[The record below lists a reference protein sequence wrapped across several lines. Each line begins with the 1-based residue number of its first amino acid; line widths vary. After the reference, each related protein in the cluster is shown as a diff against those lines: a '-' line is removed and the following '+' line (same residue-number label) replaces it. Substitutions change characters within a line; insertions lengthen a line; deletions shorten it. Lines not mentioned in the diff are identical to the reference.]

1 MRNLQK
7 GNGNRE
13 NTQTTE
19 LATMR
24 YQIEGAIAY
33 VTLNRPEVLN
43 AMNLPWS
50 QDFLT
55 VTGALMHDKQVRVV
69 VISGAGRGF
78 SSGIDL
84 KTLSHGG
91 FPMQWFRD
99 YERALRNLELMDKIV
114 ICAIHGFCIGGGM
127 QVALASDIRIVTE
140 DTKFALTAVKECLIP
155 GMGTFRLARYI
166 GLGRAKRIILSGEF
180 MDAREAYSMG
190 LVDYL
195 VSEADFER
203 RVKEI
208 TQVYL
213 QAASEGQRQSK
224 HLLDLAFQLDWGSFL
239 EEYLTSQKAALA
251 SEQHQEAMLAY
262 REKREPRF

>member
-1 MRNLQK
+1 MRDSET
-7 GNGNRE
+7 GNGMTPTME
-13 NTQTTE
+13 LETMHCHTQ
-19 LATMR
+19 
-24 YQIEGAIAY
+24 GAVAY
-33 VTLNRPEVLN
+33 VTFNRPEVVN
-43 AMNLPWS
+43 AMNVPWA

-55 VTGALMHDKQVRVV
+55 VTESLLRDKRVRVV
-69 VISGAGRGF
+69 VIAGAGRGF

-84 KTLSHGG
+84 KTLSQGG
-91 FPMQWFRD
+91 FPMRWFRN
-99 YERALRNLELMDKIV
+99 YEQALRNLELMDKIV

-140 DTKFALTAVKECLIP
+140 NTKFALTAVKECLIP

-166 GLGRAKRIILSGEF
+166 GLGRAKRIILSGDF
-180 MDAREAYSMG
+180 IDAREANAMG

-203 RVKEI
+203 RVKEL
-208 TQVYL
+208 TEVYL

-224 HLLDLAFQLDWGSFL
+224 HLLDLAFQLDWSSFL
-239 EEYLTSQKAALA
+239 EEYLTCQEAALA

-262 REKREPRF
+262 REKRDPRF

>member
-1 MRNLQK
+1 MHDLKTASEGHKETRSMEL
-7 GNGNRE
+7 
-13 NTQTTE
+13 TTMDCRVE
-19 LATMR
+19 DR
-24 YQIEGAIAY
+24 IAY
-33 VTLNRPEVLN
+33 VTFNRPEVVN

-55 VTGALMHDKQVRVV
+55 VTETLAQDPRVRLI

-99 YERALRNLELMDKIV
+99 YEQALRNLETMDKIV

-127 QVALASDIRIVTE
+127 QVALASDIRIVT
-140 DTKFALTAVKECLIP
+140 DNTKFALTAVKECLIP
-155 GMGTFRLARYI
+155 GLGTLRLARYI

-180 MDAREAYSMG
+180 IDAREAHAMG

-195 VSEADFER
+195 VQETGFER

-208 TQVYL
+208 TEVYL
-213 QAASEGQRQSK
+213 RANSEGQRQSK
-224 HLLDLAFQLDWGSFL
+224 HLLRKAFDLDWQSFL
-239 EEYLTSQKAALA
+239 DEYITCQAAALA
-251 SEQHQEAMLAY
+251 SDEHQEAMLAY

>member
-1 MRNLQK
+1 VRNSQK
-7 GNGNRE
+7 GNGNHKD
-13 NTQTTE
+13 TPTVE
-19 LATMR
+19 LETMR
-24 YQIEGAIAY
+24 YQIEGAVAY
-33 VTLNRPEVLN
+33 VTLNRPEVIN

-55 VTGALMHDKQVRVV
+55 VTKSLARDKHLKVV
-69 VISGAGRGF
+69 VITGAGRGF

-99 YERALRNLELMDKIV
+99 YEQALRNLELMDKIV
-114 ICAIHGFCIGGGM
+114 ICAIHGFCIGGGL

-140 DTKFALTAVKECLIP
+140 NTQFALTAVKECLIP

-166 GLGRAKRIILSGEF
+166 GLGRAKRIILSGEYI
-180 MDAREAYSMG
+180 DAQEAHGMG

-208 TQVYL
+208 TQLYL
-213 QAASEGQRQSK
+213 HAASEGQRQSK
-224 HLLDLAFQLDWGSFL
+224 HLLDLAFELDWGSFL
-239 EEYLTSQKAALA
+239 EEYINCQKAALA

-262 REKREPRF
+262 REKRDPRF

>member
-1 MRNLQK
+1 M
-7 GNGNRE
+7 
-13 NTQTTE
+13 E
-19 LATMR
+19 LASMR
-24 YQIEGAIAY
+24 LQVAGAVAH
-33 VTLNRPEVLN
+33 VTLNRPEVIN

-50 QDFLT
+50 KDLLT
-55 VTGALMHDKQVRVV
+55 ITEALLADKQVKVA

-114 ICAIHGFCIGGGM
+114 ICAIHGFCIGGGL
-127 QVALASDIRIVTE
+127 QVALASDIRIVAD

-166 GLGRAKRIILSGEF
+166 GLGRAKRIILSGDYINAHEA
-180 MDAREAYSMG
+180 DAMG

-195 VSEADFER
+195 VSAADFKR

-208 TQVYL
+208 TDVYL
-213 QAASEGQRQSK
+213 HAASEGQRQSK
-224 HLLDLAFQLDWGSFL
+224 HLLDLAFKLDWDSFL
-239 EEYLTSQKAALA
+239 EEYLTCQQAALA
-251 SEQHQEAMLAY
+251 SDQHQEAMLAY
-262 REKREPRF
+262 REKRDPRF